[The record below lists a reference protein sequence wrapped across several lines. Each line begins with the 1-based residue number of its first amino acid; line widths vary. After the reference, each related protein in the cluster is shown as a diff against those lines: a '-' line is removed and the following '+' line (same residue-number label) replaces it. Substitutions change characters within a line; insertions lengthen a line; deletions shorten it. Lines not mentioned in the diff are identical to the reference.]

1 MSAFESLLT
10 QGTATLGLEQ
20 NAGAVLLM
28 QKYYLFLTARNNVMN
43 LTTVT
48 GEEDAARLHFL
59 DSLALLNIFDFK
71 GKSVV
76 DVGSGA
82 GFPGLP
88 LKLMCPSI
96 ALTLLDA
103 QKKRVAFLE
112 ELCATLGQEVS
123 CIHARAEDAG
133 SANAGA
139 KGAGLREVFDCAVSR
154 AVAELNILCELCLP
168 LVAPGGVFI
177 AMKSMNSDAEIEAA
191 KNAIDTLGGEIEAVT
206 DYEIP
211 ETAIVHR
218 AVAVRKI
225 SATPAKYPR
234 RFAKIHKSPL

>member
-1 MSAFESLLT
+1 MSVFESLLT
-10 QGTATLGLEQ
+10 QGTTALGLEQ

-28 QKYYLFLTARNNVMN
+28 QKYYLLLTARNSVMN

-48 GEEDAARLHFL
+48 GEEEAARLHFL

-96 ALTLLDA
+96 ELTLLDA

-112 ELCATLGQEVS
+112 ELCLTLGVEVS
-123 CIHARAEDAG
+123 CIHARAEDAAA
-133 SANAGA
+133 ANAGA
-139 KGAGLREVFDCAVSR
+139 KGAGLREAFACAVSR

-177 AMKSMNSDAEIEAA
+177 AMKSVNSDAEIEAA

-211 ETAIVHR
+211 GTAIVHR
-218 AVAVRKI
+218 AVTVRKI
-225 SATPAKYPR
+225 AATPAKYPR
-234 RFAKIHKSPL
+234 RFAKIQKSPL